1 MATMAYTLNDPFRAL
16 RTVLRLS
23 GSATL
28 LAGAALLLVP
38 AGPAVSALQLGNG
51 PLWPLR
57 LAGAALLA
65 LGVFYLLSANERT
78 VHFATLVT
86 CSLGNGLPAVLVVAA
101 YLQRELALLVWPLQA
116 AMLLL
121 FVFWLAGAVVPL
133 SFLNAEY
140 QDE

>member
-1 MATMAYTLNDPFRAL
+1 MVTMAYTLNDPFRAL

-51 PLWPLR
+51 PLR

-133 SFLNAEY
+133 RFLNAEY